1 VWRDSFTLYIMQ
13 FIAIYDKFYKDFSII
28 SDFTRSDWSECL
40 LRYTKEQ
47 WIVKLQLVKEKIVGL
62 FCWKLFIEKINYNIS
77 AMHDKD

>member
-1 VWRDSFTLYIMQ
+1 MQ

-62 FCWKLFIEKINYNIS
+62 FC
-77 AMHDKD
+77 